1 MSLTNVNITNP
12 LRDNK
17 AIMLFTALKGEKKKK
32 SSLYKTSLR
41 RETLLPSASPPLR
54 KGVCL
59 FVFEQRGGRGRE
71 EFALS

>member
-17 AIMLFTALKGEKKKK
+17 AIMLFTELKGGGKRC
-32 SSLYKTSLR
+32 SLYAAALR
-41 RETLLPSASPPLR
+41 RKRLLPSAFPLLR

-59 FVFEQRGGRGRE
+59 FF
-71 EFALS
+71 

>member
-17 AIMLFTALKGEKKKK
+17 AIMLFTDLKGGKRCN
-32 SSLYKTSLR
+32 LYMTALR
-41 RETLLPSASPPLR
+41 QKRLFPSAFPLLR

-59 FVFEQRGGRGRE
+59 FFEQRGGRGRE
-71 EFALS
+71 ELVLS